1 MNPGGDAAEQV
12 VRISLEGMEYAVKI
26 SGSGAKQLA
35 LMLYAAAKQEQKTK
49 GRARLSSLLRSGKE
63 LKIYTI
69 TQKDLPK
76 FSQEAKRY
84 GVLYCVLKDRAN
96 TDPDAQ
102 IDIIARADDASK
114 ISRIHERFELSG
126 IAREGVSIDVDKELE
141 KYFPSNPS
149 MAKTD
154 RDPPSEP
161 GSAQANLSSGPTG
174 SRSSVREKLNAY
186 KADIEK
192 TKEAGAREKVKEGV
206 SKIMGAA
213 KDAAKSVP
221 MPKAPGK
228 ER

>member
-96 TDPDAQ
+96 TDSDAQ

-126 IAREGVSIDVDKELE
+126 IERDGVSIDVDRELD

-149 MAKTD
+149 MAKTE
-154 RDPPSEP
+154 RDPLSEP
-161 GSAQANLSSGPTG
+161 DSTQESLSSGPTG
-174 SRSSVREKLNAY
+174 NRVSVREKLNAY
-186 KADIEK
+186 RTEIAE
-192 TKEAGAREKVKEGV
+192 TRETAAREKAKEGV
-206 SKIMGAA
+206 SRVMGAA
-213 KDAAKSVP
+213 KDAANSVP
-221 MPKAPGK
+221 LPKAPGK

>member
-12 VRISLEGMEYAVKI
+12 VRLSLEGVEVAAKI
-26 SGSGAKQLA
+26 SGNGAKNIA
-35 LMLYAAAKQEQKTK
+35 LLLYATLKQEQKTK

-126 IAREGVSIDVDKELE
+126 IAREGVSIDVDRELE

-149 MAKTD
+149 MAKTE
-154 RDPPSEP
+154 RDPLSEP
-161 GSAQANLSSGPTG
+161 GSPQENLSSGRTG
-174 SRSSVREKLNAY
+174 NRTSVRDKLNAY
-186 KADIEK
+186 KSDIAK
-192 TKEAGAREKVKEGV
+192 NREAAAREKVKEGV
-206 SKIMGAA
+206 SRVMGAA

-221 MPKAPGK
+221 LPKAPGK

>member
-69 TQKDLPK
+69 TQKDLSK

-84 GVLYCVLKDRAN
+84 GVLYCVLKDKAN
-96 TDPDAQ
+96 TDPDAE

-114 ISRIHERFELSG
+114 INRIHERFELSG
-126 IAREGVSIDVDKELE
+126 IVREGLSIDVDRELE

-161 GSAQANLSSGPTG
+161 DSTKRDLSAGPTG
-174 SRSSVREKLNAY
+174 NKLSVREKLNAY
-186 KADIEK
+186 KA
-192 TKEAGAREKVKEGV
+192 EADRARETAREKSKEGI
-206 SKIMGAA
+206 SRGAGAA
-213 KDAAKSVP
+213 KDTVKSVP
-221 MPKAPGK
+221 RPKAPGK